1 VRKHGVVV
9 CILIVLL
16 LAACAPTFSP
26 DQLFP
31 STVGDF
37 LRVSGP
43 APDPDTGVDTAIY
56 QGPPGTVMLR
66 AREVGSDEV
75 ETALSQPPFGATSV
89 GLDPGLGTR
98 EGIFFDYGGQFHA
111 AWGNGDWVFIITA
124 DSDAARRN
132 FLNGYGF

>member
-1 VRKHGVVV
+1 MT
-9 CILIVLL
+9 LSLL

-31 STVGDF
+31 PQVGDF

-43 APDPDTGVDTAIY
+43 APDPESGVDAAIY
-56 QGPPGTVMLR
+56 QGPAGSVTLR
-66 AREVGSDEV
+66 AREVGAENI
-75 ETALSQPPFGATSV
+75 ETALSQPPAGSQNV
-89 GLDPGLGTR
+89 GPDPGLGVR
-98 EGIFFDYGGQFHA
+98 EGIFFDYGGEYHA
-111 AWGNGDWVFIITA
+111 AWGNRDWVFIMTA